1 MLSQEKTCL
10 HREKEYTKEGKACL
24 YNKKHS
30 LIRISSYSINFLT
43 LLTQNKQARG
53 LVKESSLI
61 KDRAEFNRRQSR
73 VFMLT
78 LSSIKE
84 ALTQG
89 AQA

>member
-1 MLSQEKTCL
+1 MNDAKTCF
-10 HREKEYTKEGKACL
+10 HKKKHAFIGKKNIQKKE
-24 YNKKHS
+24 KHS

-43 LLTQNKQARG
+43 LLTQNTQARG

-61 KDRAEFNRRQSR
+61 EDRAESNRRQSR